1 MDAIMRVLSR
11 VWVAAAV
18 LLSVALWAGGAQA
31 ALQGRTVPSNGD
43 PISIELD
50 EGQLVRLDRS
60 MASVFIANPEI
71 ADVTAKSDRLLYLF
85 GKRVGRSEEYTSEIQ
100 SLLRHSY
107 AVFCLKKKQNNIMHE
122 H

>member
-1 MDAIMRVLSR
+1 MATVRRLLTLPVVIKSKSSASRVDAIMRVLSR

-18 LLSVALWAGGAQA
+18 LLSVALWAGSAQA

-50 EGQLVRLDRS
+50 EGQLVRLDRG

-71 ADVTAKSDRLLYLF
+71 ADVKI
-85 GKRVGRSEEYTSEIQ
+85 GRA
-100 SLLRHSY
+100 H
-107 AVFCLKKKQNNIMHE
+107 V
-122 H
+122 

>member
-43 PISIELD
+43 PISIELA

-60 MASVFIANPEI
+60 MASVLLANHEI
-71 ADVTAKSDRLLYLF
+71 PDLKDNAAPLPH
-85 GKRVGRSEEYTSEIQ
+85 
-100 SLLRHSY
+100 LLRQIRKGTCRENACPY
-107 AVFCLKKKQNNIMHE
+107 R
-122 H
+122 